1 MFRINGLA
9 FNKLEIKT
17 KQIAINYFPYKLKF
31 DKSFENKC
39 IFLYVLDA
47 VGENM
52 VIKSISF
59 DLDTLEKNGVV
70 LYSESNSGASN
81 VMYLAIGY

>member
-1 MFRINGLA
+1 MFRINNLTS
-9 FNKLEIKT
+9 NKLEIKT
-17 KQIAINYFPYKLKF
+17 KQIEINSFPHKLKF
-31 DKSFENKC
+31 DKPFENKC

-59 DLDTLEKNGVV
+59 DLDKLEKNGVV